1 MAGTQRRIPE
11 NIIQALEEEQLPHET
26 YLRET
31 LARVLTDAGID
42 LTEEAA
48 QA

>member
-1 MAGTQRRIPE
+1 MGQRPRIPE